1 MVDIIIRDGCIVD
14 GSGKPG
20 FQADIAVQDGRII
33 SIGNLADQT
42 GRTELD
48 ASGLVVA
55 PGFIDAHAHSD
66 TTFLLDDTSAA
77 KLYQG
82 VTTEVVGQC
91 GDSPFPALPSRME
104 AMKREWTDGENWYH
118 TSFEEYFRHFQ
129 DSGKKMA
136 TNLALLVGH
145 GCLRAGVLGYDDRP
159 ATPDELE
166 SMKAILRQDLH
177 DGAWGMSLGLEYSP
191 GLFSTPDEL
200 AALGSVV
207 KECDGLIACHMRNEG
222 LFINEAIE
230 ELLNVGRASGAHVH
244 ISHLKIDNYK
254 AHGRAPEVW
263 SLIENAKTEGVNVT
277 ADMYP
282 YTASSTSLSIRCP
295 QWTREG
301 GEAAVAQAL
310 QGPRRAEIIDSLRS
324 HYFNA
329 ERAETCLITDEKGYW
344 PEIRGKTL
352 RQVAEEYLHTTDY
365 AEAAAEVLIRTHG
378 ETIGSFFVMSAEDMQ
393 YFLSQD
399 ICIGSDGFA
408 YAADPAKIPSIPH
421 PRSFGTFPEF
431 FRLRREHEFC
441 SLEQAVRRVTSKTA
455 DMLGMKDRGL
465 LREGMVADITVF
477 DPDMIAPR
485 ATHIDPVQL
494 STGVHHVIINGEIA
508 LKNGEQTDVRN
519 GRILRKPISFTDHCR
534 N

>member
-1 MVDIIIRDGCIVD
+1 MVDVIIRNGLIVD
-14 GSGKPG
+14 GSGNPG
-20 FQADIAVQDGRII
+20 FQADIAVQNGLII
-33 SIGNLADQT
+33 AIGDLSKQI
-42 GRTELD
+42 GKTELD
-48 ASGLVVA
+48 ASGLVVT

-66 TTFLLDDTSAA
+66 TSFLLDDSGAA

-91 GDSPFPALPSRME
+91 GDSPFPALASRMDIMKNE
-104 AMKREWTDGENWYH
+104 ASDGENWYH
-118 TSFEEYFRHFQ
+118 TSFEDYYKHFQ

-136 TNLALLVGH
+136 TNLALLAGH
-145 GCLRAGVLGYDDRP
+145 GCLRAGVFGYDDRP

-166 SMKAILRQDLH
+166 AMKELLRRDLNA
-177 DGAWGMSLGLEYSP
+177 GAWGMSLGLEYSP
-191 GLFSTPDEL
+191 GLFSTPEEL

-207 KECDGLIACHMRNEG
+207 KEYDGLIACHMRNEG
-222 LFINEAIE
+222 LFIDEAID
-230 ELLNVGRASGAHVH
+230 ELLNIGRASGAHVH

-263 SLIENAKTEGVNVT
+263 SLIEKAKAEGVNVT

-310 QGPRRAEIIDSLRS
+310 QGPRRSEIIDSLRS

-352 RQVAEEYLHTTDY
+352 RQVAEDYLHTTDY
-365 AEAAAEVLIRTHG
+365 AEAAAEILVRTHG
-378 ETIGSFFVMSAEDMQ
+378 ETTGSFFVMSEKDML

-399 ICIGSDGFA
+399 TCIGSDGFA
-408 YAADPAKIPSIPH
+408 YAADPSKIPSIPH

-431 FRLRREHEFC
+431 FRLIREHQFC
-441 SLEQAVRRVTSKTA
+441 SLEQAVRRATSKAA

-465 LREGMVADITVF
+465 LREGMIADITVF

-485 ATHIDPVQL
+485 ATHIDPIQL

-508 LKNGEQTDVRN
+508 LQNGIQTASRC
-519 GRILRKPISFTDHCR
+519 GHILRKPV
-534 N
+534 